1 MTSPCLVERLYGR
14 YPRVKRRFCRLL
26 PYLYEY
32 QESTNSWISIPQMEG
47 KKNEAME
54 YDFRLTCELSFNIVG
69 DTIVVVLS
77 KGWIRGFN
85 EGWFEFEIVIFQV
98 HSSKKVSSVLVGNNH
113 QSGSEYSL
121 HSFKTHNVIGGEKC
135 YGTINLTASDWPITD
150 YTKKKI
156 FLHGFTLI
164 TGISHFFYW
173 HLDPKYWTQVGYHSL
188 SQRDPVK
195 KCVSFKLKSNIFVI
209 GLFEDLNFDYYG
221 HPYWRCDR
229 FDIEKDE
236 YQKSCHLISSYV
248 KQIFSAT
255 TDSSESYALIL
266 TDSGL
271 LTFTE
276 DHGFKYEGFFR
287 INRDSFRDSI
297 RFIDS
302 ESDLSD
308 FVSWESSA
316 ILRPCFASSKSSLF
330 PIG

>member
-1 MTSPCLVERLYGR
+1 MLWHDKFDSFRLANYG
-14 YPRVKRRFCRLL
+14 
-26 PYLYEY
+26 LYKE
-32 QESTNSWISIPQMEG
+32 QNFPSWIHPNHRNIP
-47 KKNEAME
+47 
-54 YDFRLTCELSFNIVG
+54 F
-69 DTIVVVLS
+69 
-77 KGWIRGFN
+77 
-85 EGWFEFEIVIFQV
+85 
-98 HSSKKVSSVLVGNNH
+98 
-113 QSGSEYSL
+113 
-121 HSFKTHNVIGGEKC
+121 
-135 YGTINLTASDWPITD
+135 
-150 YTKKKI
+150 
-156 FLHGFTLI
+156 FLLA
-164 TGISHFFYW
+164 
-173 HLDPKYWTQVGYHSL
+173 
-188 SQRDPVK
+188 
-195 KCVSFKLKSNIFVI
+195 FKLKSNIFVI

-236 YQKSCHLISSYV
+236 YQKSCHLISSNV

-316 ILRPCFASSKSSLF
+316 ILRPCFASCNSSLF